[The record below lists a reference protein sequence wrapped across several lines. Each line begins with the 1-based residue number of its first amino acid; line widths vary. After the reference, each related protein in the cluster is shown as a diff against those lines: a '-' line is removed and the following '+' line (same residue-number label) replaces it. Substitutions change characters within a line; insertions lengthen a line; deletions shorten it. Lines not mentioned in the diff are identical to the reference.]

1 MTGGRIV
8 AEPAGPSVSGSLV
21 EHFEVTNQYK
31 VERTGLTMF
40 PVDTW
45 RVEQLREV
53 ASGIPAGYFSP

>member
-1 MTGGRIV
+1 M